1 MKTWSFCSNADF
13 EPRVAAERRLQ
24 PAASNEGLGFRI
36 QYWLRRKSRSFLQAE
51 ACASSRRL
59 YRHQFFA
66 SLRFKFAL
74 SIIAVLLLFPAF
86 PLYARADALLL
97 SGATVHTVSGEVLS
111 PGDVLV
117 ENGKIANVGSNLPAP
132 GATKV
137 DLSGL
142 HIYPGLISLDTAL
155 GLTEI
160 ESVRATA
167 DNAETGDF
175 TPDVESWI
183 AANPDSELIPV
194 ARANGIACFEPTPTG
209 GIVSGQSGLVLVEGW
224 TTEQRTIK
232 KPAALHVFW
241 PAMELEVGQRGGRRG
256 RGARPR
262 SLDEQAKE
270 RRAKVRD
277 IMDFFDEAK
286 AYAKAKEAGGKGDT
300 PAPQKVPAW
309 EAMLPYV
316 RSESPVM
323 VHADEVRQI
332 RSAVSWAMTNH
343 YKLILAGGRDAY
355 MVAELLASNNVPV
368 VYSETY
374 TQPSRD
380 TESYDVHFST
390 PEILRQAG
398 VKVAFSL
405 GPRAF
410 DASQVRNEPYSAAQ
424 AAAFGLPAAEALK
437 GVTLYPAQFM
447 GIADRLGSIE
457 AGKDA
462 TLFAADGD
470 ILDIRSQV
478 KRMWVGGKEISLES
492 RHTRLDQKYKNRPK
506 PE

>member
-1 MKTWSFCSNADF
+1 LGEIRNSNFRFVSDF
-13 EPRVAAERRLQ
+13 KSAVLILFLLY
-24 PAASNEGLGFRI
+24 LG
-36 QYWLRRKSRSFLQAE
+36 
-51 ACASSRRL
+51 
-59 YRHQFFA
+59 
-66 SLRFKFAL
+66 SLRAET
-74 SIIAVLLLFPAF
+74 LLLT
-86 PLYARADALLL
+86 
-97 SGATVHTVSGEVLS
+97 GATVHTVSGEVLS

-117 ENGKIANVGSNLPAP
+117 ENGKIAGVGSNLNAA

-142 HIYPGLISLDTAL
+142 HVYPGMISLNTAL

-160 ESVRATA
+160 EAVRATA
-167 DNAETGDF
+167 DNTETGDF

-194 ARANGIACFEPTPTG
+194 ARANGIACFEPVPTG
-209 GIVSGQSGLVLVEGW
+209 GIVPGQSGLVLVEGW

-241 PAMELEVGQRGGRRG
+241 PAMELDVAPRQGRRG
-256 RGARPR
+256 RGARPK

-270 RRAKVRD
+270 RRAKLRD
-277 IMDFFDEAK
+277 VMDFFDEAK
-286 AYAKAKEAGGKGDT
+286 AYAKAKEAGGKGNT

-316 RSESPVM
+316 RSELPIM

-332 RSAVSWAMTNH
+332 RSAVSWAVTNH
-343 YKLILAGGRDAY
+343 YKIILAGARDADLL
-355 MVAELLASNNVPV
+355 AGLLASNNIPV
-368 VYSETY
+368 VFTETY
-374 TQPSRD
+374 LQPVRD
-380 TESYDVHFST
+380 TESYDVHFGA
-390 PEILRQAG
+390 PEVLHEAG
-398 VKVAFSL
+398 VKVAFSV

-410 DASQVRNEPYSAAQ
+410 DASSVRNQPYSAAQ
-424 AAAFGLPAAEALK
+424 AVAFGLPAAEALK
-437 GVTLYPAQFM
+437 GLTLYPAQFM
-447 GIADRLGSIE
+447 GIADRVGSIE
-457 AGKDA
+457 PGKDA

-492 RHTRLDQKYKNRPK
+492 RHTRLYDKYKNRPK

>member
-1 MKTWSFCSNADF
+1 MTAKTDIVWMRNNKLQYYRRADF
-13 EPRVAAERRLQ
+13 QSSKTCATPSEISGISAFLAPLRL
-24 PAASNEGLGFRI
+24 ACVSAI
-36 QYWLRRKSRSFLQAE
+36 VFLLCGYPGPIHADT
-51 ACASSRRL
+51 
-59 YRHQFFA
+59 
-66 SLRFKFAL
+66 
-74 SIIAVLLLFPAF
+74 LLLT
-86 PLYARADALLL
+86 
-97 SGATVHTVSGEVLS
+97 GATVHTVSGEVLS

-117 ENGKIANVGSNLPAP
+117 ENDKIARVGSNLNAP
-132 GATKV
+132 SAMKV

-142 HIYPGLISLDTAL
+142 HIYPGMVALDTAL

-160 ESVRATA
+160 EAVHATA
-167 DNAETGDF
+167 DNSEVGDF

-183 AANPDSELIPV
+183 AVSPDSELIPV
-194 ARANGIACFEPTPTG
+194 ARANGIACFEPAPAG
-209 GIVSGQSGLVLVEGW
+209 GLVPGQSGLVLVEGW

-241 PAMELEVGQRGGRRG
+241 PAMELDVGARQGGRRG
-256 RGARPR
+256 RGPRPR

-270 RRAKVRD
+270 RRAKVREV
-277 IMDFFDEAK
+277 IDFFDEAK

-316 RSESPVM
+316 RSELPIM

-332 RSAVSWAMTNH
+332 RSAVSWAVTNH
-343 YKLILAGGRDAY
+343 YRMILAGGRDADL
-355 MVAELLASNNVPV
+355 VAGLLASNNIPV
-368 VYSETY
+368 VFTETY
-374 TQPSRD
+374 TQPVRD
-380 TESYDVHFST
+380 TESYDVHFGA
-390 PEILRQAG
+390 PEVLHEAG
-398 VKVAFSL
+398 VKVAFSV

-410 DASQVRNEPYSAAQ
+410 DASSVRNQPYSAAQ
-424 AAAFGLPAAEALK
+424 AVAFGLPATEALK
-437 GVTLYPAQFM
+437 GLTLYPAQFM

-457 AGKDA
+457 PGKDA

-492 RHTRLDQKYKNRPK
+492 RHTRLYQKYKNRPK
-506 PE
+506 SE